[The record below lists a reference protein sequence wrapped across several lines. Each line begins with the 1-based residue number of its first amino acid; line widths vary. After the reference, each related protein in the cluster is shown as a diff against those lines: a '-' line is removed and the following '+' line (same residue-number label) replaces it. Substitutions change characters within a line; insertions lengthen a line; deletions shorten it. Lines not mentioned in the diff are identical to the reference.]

1 MASPLADL
9 RKMPL
14 ADLRKEAAAQSAAV
28 AKLTLAIREGKE
40 KNTATRRNERRLL
53 ARMLTV
59 LAERRGEQTELKT
72 AKKTTTVSA
81 RRRSA
86 PNAKAKR
93 VSKRSS
99 SKA

>member
-14 ADLRKEAAAQSAAV
+14 ADLRKEAMVQSAAV
-28 AKLTLAIREGKE
+28 AKLTLSIREGKE
-40 KNTATRRNERRLL
+40 KNTAQRREERRIL

-59 LAERRGEQTELKT
+59 LAERSGEQTELKT
-72 AKKTTTVSA
+72 KAKTTTVSV

-93 VSKRSS
+93 TSRRSS
-99 SKA
+99 SKS

>member
-40 KNTATRRNERRLL
+40 KNTSQRREERRVL

-59 LAERRGEQTELKT
+59 LSERKGEESQLKNDAKASTVPARRGSASAKT
-72 AKKTTTVSA
+72 A
-81 RRRSA
+81 
-86 PNAKAKR
+86 R
-93 VSKRSS
+93 VSKRSAP
-99 SKA
+99 KA